1 MALSTREI
9 ENEVFN
15 KILEEAASL
24 VVEHKKAGLP
34 FEIRE
39 GELETIYR
47 KFADITDV
55 PLFEQLEKYMKSPEG
70 RGFFGKTIRTKLWE
84 AGYRPKGWEE

>member
-1 MALSTREI
+1 MALSTQEL
-9 ENEVFN
+9 EKEVFN

-24 VVEHKKAGLP
+24 VVEHMKAGLP

-39 GELETIYR
+39 GEMETIYR

-55 PLFEQLEKYMKSPEG
+55 PLYERLEKYSKSPDG
-70 RGFFGKTIRTKLWE
+70 RELFSKMVRTKLWE